1 MTVAKKA
8 RRNDR
13 KNEYAKKQTL
23 RAKIPDM
30 TKNKNKINENKLNDE
45 QHPNTKPKHL
55 P

>member
-1 MTVAKKA
+1 ML
-8 RRNDR
+8 
-13 KNEYAKKQTL
+13 KKQTL

-30 TKNKNKINENKLNDE
+30 TKNKKINENKLNDE

>member
-1 MTVAKKA
+1 MKML
-8 RRNDR
+8 
-13 KNEYAKKQTL
+13 KKQTL